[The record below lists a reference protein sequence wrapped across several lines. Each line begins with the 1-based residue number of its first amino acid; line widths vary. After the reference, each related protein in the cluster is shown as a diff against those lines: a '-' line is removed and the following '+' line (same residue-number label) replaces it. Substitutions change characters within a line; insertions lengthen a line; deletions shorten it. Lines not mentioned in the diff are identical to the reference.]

1 MITSGRNCMFFVIAD
16 KILSLYI
23 CTHTERDM
31 KKEGRK
37 TAMKNIVLLAL
48 PEVQLLDIAGPWD
61 VFTSA
66 NRFLNDK
73 QDSGYHV
80 YLVSGTSEKVIYS
93 GSGMPLS
100 CSHTIYDIDFSVDT
114 LLVAGTTLSVLDE
127 VNPDIYHYLQN
138 IAPHVRR
145 MGSVCVGAFILAKA
159 GLLDGKQVTTHW
171 KFADTLQKSYPKLD
185 VNINPFFIRDRPIYT
200 SGGVSSGM
208 DLALALLEEDFGKPL
223 AAEVA
228 RHLVLYLKRSG
239 AQSQFGNALPEYE
252 IMSPFTKQIRD
263 LLKDKLGET
272 ITVEYMAEFLNM
284 SVRNFSRVFV
294 KESGMTPGRFLEK
307 MRLDQA
313 KNMLEYTDMS
323 IDMIAD
329 KCGLSN
335 AVSLSRLFLKNIS
348 LSPAQ
353 YRKAFNTTE

>member
-1 MITSGRNCMFFVIAD
+1 MTTSGRNCMFFVIAD

-23 CTHTERDM
+23 CTHIEREM
-31 KKEGRK
+31 KKEWQTG
-37 TAMKNIVLLAL
+37 MKNIVLLAL

-66 NRFLNDK
+66 NRFLSNK
-73 QDSGYHV
+73 QDFGYHV

-100 CSHTIYDIDFSVDT
+100 CSHTIYNIDFPIDT
-114 LLVAGTTLSVLDE
+114 LLVAGTALSVLDE
-127 VNPDIYHYLQN
+127 ISPDIYHYLQN
-138 IAPHVRR
+138 IAPEVRR
-145 MGSVCVGAFILAKA
+145 MGSVCVGAFVLAKA

-171 KFADTLQKSYPKLD
+171 KFADALQKSYPKLD
-185 VNINPFFIRDRPIYT
+185 VNVNPFFIRDKPIYT

-223 AAEVA
+223 AVEVA
-228 RHLVLYLKRSG
+228 RHLVLHLKRSG
-239 AQSQFGNALPEYE
+239 VQSQFGNALPEYE
-252 IMSPFTKQIRD
+252 MMSPFTKNVCD
-263 LLKDKLGET
+263 LLKDKLGKA
-272 ITVEYMAEFLNM
+272 ITVEYMAESLNM

-313 KNMLEYTDMS
+313 MNMLEYTDMS

-329 KCGLSN
+329 KCGFGH
-335 AVSLSRLFLKNIS
+335 AVSLRRLFLKHIF

-353 YRKAFNTTE
+353 YRKAFKTTE

>member
-1 MITSGRNCMFFVIAD
+1 
-16 KILSLYI
+16 
-23 CTHTERDM
+23 M
-31 KKEGRK
+31 KKEWQTG
-37 TAMKNIVLLAL
+37 MKNIVLLAL

-66 NRFLNDK
+66 NRFLSDK
-73 QDSGYHV
+73 QDFGYHV

-100 CSHTIYDIDFSVDT
+100 CSHTIYNIDFPIDT
-114 LLVAGTTLSVLDE
+114 LLVAGTALSVLDE
-127 VNPDIYHYLQN
+127 ISPDIYHYLQN
-138 IAPHVRR
+138 IAPEVRR
-145 MGSVCVGAFILAKA
+145 MGSVCVGAFVLAKA

-171 KFADTLQKSYPKLD
+171 KFADALQKSYPKLD
-185 VNINPFFIRDRPIYT
+185 VNVNPFFIRDKPIYT

-223 AAEVA
+223 AVEVA
-228 RHLVLYLKRSG
+228 RHLVLHLKRSG
-239 AQSQFGNALPEYE
+239 VQSQFGNALPEYE
-252 IMSPFTKQIRD
+252 MMSPFTKNVCD
-263 LLKDKLGET
+263 LLKDKLGKA
-272 ITVEYMAEFLNM
+272 ITVEYMAESLNM

-313 KNMLEYTDMS
+313 MNMLEYTDIS

-329 KCGLSN
+329 KCGFGH
-335 AVSLSRLFLKNIS
+335 AVSLRRLFLKHIF

-353 YRKAFNTTE
+353 YRKAFKTTE